1 MICKMRETINKWVSS
16 PQVEI
21 QTMARRMIAKF
32 EKYWSDIPGVM
43 AVAAVLDPRYKMLR
57 VEFHF
62 RKLYGFDTSRQLDKV
77 TGLLNELF
85 KEYESKV
92 LTGSTLVEQVEDSSS
107 CYHSIKVLAGDEKF
121 KSQAISRMNK
131 SELETYLGEQVED
144 NLPNFNI
151 LSWWKVN
158 KGKYPILAKIAKDML
173 AIPVSMV
180 ASESAFS
187 TGGRFLS
194 PHRRRLHPDTLEA
207 LMCAQNWIWAP
218 LRGAKI
224 LKLCYT
230 VI

>member
-1 MICKMRETINKWVSS
+1 MICKMRETINKWVNS

-21 QTMARRMIAKF
+21 QTMAKRMIAKF
-32 EKYWSDIPGVM
+32 EKYWSDIPCVM
-43 AVAAVLDPRYKMLR
+43 AMAAVLDPRYKMLR
-57 VEFHF
+57 VEIHF
-62 RKLYGFDTSRQLDKV
+62 GKLYGFDTSHQLDK
-77 TGLLNELF
+77 
-85 KEYESKV
+85 SKV

-107 CYHSIKVLAGDEKF
+107 CDHPIKVLTGDEEYEEF

-158 KGKYPILAKIAKDML
+158 KGKYPILAKISKDM
-173 AIPVSMV
+173 
-180 ASESAFS
+180 
-187 TGGRFLS
+187 
-194 PHRRRLHPDTLEA
+194 LEA

-224 LKLCYT
+224 ILLYKY
-230 VI
+230 